1 MNGPFSNQSESG
13 GEPKAVRSAD
23 VGSGARPERE
33 APLDEHRDSPER
45 AVEVDP
51 DEDAIRRILAGDVDA
66 YGEVVA
72 RHEGPLRA
80 IVTGIVAD
88 RQVVEDVVQESF
100 VIAYRRLESFRGD
113 ARFSTWL
120 TRIAIREAGRAR
132 SKLRRFWKRLTSL
145 DDATERPT
153 QQQAKASRA
162 DRGAESRDQV
172 LSWLAKLPIKER
184 TPFVLHVLEDRS
196 YEEIAAMLDIPSGTV
211 GSHISR
217 AKARLREY
225 LPHEKS
231 RVTPAKSAASPAPDL
246 EGRTRHDITV

>member
-1 MNGPFSNQSESG
+1 MR
-13 GEPKAVRSAD
+13 A
-23 VGSGARPERE
+23 PERE
-33 APLDEHRDSPER
+33 VPLDEHRDNPER
-45 AVEVDP
+45 SVEIDP
-51 DEDAIRRILAGDVDA
+51 DVDAIRRVLAGDVEA

-72 RHEGPLRA
+72 RHERPLRA

-132 SKLRRFWKRLTSL
+132 TKLRRFWKRLTSL
-145 DDATERPT
+145 DDVTERPT

-196 YEEIAAMLDIPSGTV
+196 YEEIAAMLGMPSGTV

-225 LPHEKS
+225 LPHEKP
-231 RVTPAKSAASPAPDL
+231 RAASPAPELD
-246 EGRTRHDITV
+246 GRTSHDVTV